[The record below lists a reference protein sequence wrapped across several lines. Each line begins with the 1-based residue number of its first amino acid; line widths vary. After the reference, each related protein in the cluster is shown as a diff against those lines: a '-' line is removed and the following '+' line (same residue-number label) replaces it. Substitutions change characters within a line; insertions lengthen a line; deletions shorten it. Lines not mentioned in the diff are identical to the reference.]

1 MKIVGPVNI
10 VNSNVTNKGNWAT
23 GIKSD
28 LRLYGTSTSGTAVTL
43 TTDAAAAG
51 ATNQLILP
59 NDSSVVFRAQMIARN
74 TATDND
80 TMAFEFIGAIRRGTT
95 AANTAIIGTPSK
107 TIVGTDGSAWTYALT
122 ADTTNGGL
130 KIAVTGAAA
139 KNIDWTCFI
148 DYTGVTG

>member
-10 VNSNVTNKGNWAT
+10 IGGNSINEGAWAT
-23 GIKSD
+23 GIRSD
-28 LRLYGTSTSGTAVTL
+28 IRLYGQTTNGTALTL

-51 ATNQLILP
+51 TTNQLILP

-74 TATDND
+74 TTADND
-80 TMAFEFIGAIRRGTT
+80 TMAFEFIGAIRRGTS
-95 AANTAIIGTPSK
+95 AANTVIIGTPSK

-130 KIAVTGAAA
+130 KIAVTGAAG
-139 KNIDWTCFI
+139 KTLNWTCFLNF
-148 DYTGVTG
+148 TGVTG